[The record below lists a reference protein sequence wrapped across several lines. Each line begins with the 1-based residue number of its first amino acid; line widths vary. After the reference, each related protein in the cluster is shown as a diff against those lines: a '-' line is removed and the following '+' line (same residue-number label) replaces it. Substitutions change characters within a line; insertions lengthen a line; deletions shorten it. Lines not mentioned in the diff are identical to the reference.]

1 MDVNNKIR
9 LLLTLQ
15 EHPENLTD
23 AEIKSLM
30 ADEEM
35 SALVRQLTA
44 TKRAFVK
51 QSLHEDDN
59 LVNAEW
65 EKFSKTHFAPSEDS
79 RRWTRIAPIFGG
91 ITLSTGLVLAA
102 ILTVRHYN
110 ASTTHKTTTAIT
122 APASVSTRQI
132 IPADSTDN
140 SVVVFH
146 KSTLDDILVDIAAYY
161 NADVEFQNDNARH
174 MRLYFVWKKRY
185 SLEQVIENLNNFEHI
200 DLQEENNHI
209 IVK

>member
-65 EKFSKTHFAPSEDS
+65 EKFSKTHFAPS
-79 RRWTRIAPIFGG
+79 
-91 ITLSTGLVLAA
+91 
-102 ILTVRHYN
+102 
-110 ASTTHKTTTAIT
+110 
-122 APASVSTRQI
+122 
-132 IPADSTDN
+132 
-140 SVVVFH
+140 
-146 KSTLDDILVDIAAYY
+146 
-161 NADVEFQNDNARH
+161 
-174 MRLYFVWKKRY
+174 
-185 SLEQVIENLNNFEHI
+185 
-200 DLQEENNHI
+200 
-209 IVK
+209 

>member
-65 EKFSKTHFAPSEDS
+65 KKFSKTHFAPSEDS
-79 RRWTRIAPIFGG
+79 RRWTRIAAIFGG

-161 NADVEFQNDNARH
+161 NADVEFQNDNARPASSALIPSFALS
-174 MRLYFVWKKRY
+174 RQY
-185 SLEQVIENLNNFEHI
+185 
-200 DLQEENNHI
+200 
-209 IVK
+209 